1 MISDEIKNKIKIL
14 YTQQKFQELIE
25 FSKKFIPEDQRPSP
39 ILNIIGL
46 SYFLKKNSTEEEINL
61 SLSFF
66 EQAYLKDKKSIHG
79 FNALKNLIN
88 FAIKVSTVSKNFSI
102 F

>member
-25 FSKKFIPEDQRPSP
+25 FSEKFIPENQRTSA

-46 SYFLKKNSTEEEINL
+46 SYFLKENSTEEEINL

-66 EQAYLKDKKSIHG
+66 EQAFLKDTKSIHG
-79 FNALKNLIN
+79 FNALKIL
-88 FAIKVSTVSKNFSI
+88 
-102 F
+102 

>member
-1 MISDEIKNKIKIL
+1 MISDEIRNKIKIL
-14 YTQQKFQELIE
+14 YTQQKFQKLIE

-66 EQAYLKDKKSIHG
+66 EQAYLKDKKHPW
-79 FNALKNLIN
+79 F
-88 FAIKVSTVSKNFSI
+88 
-102 F
+102 